1 MLAFWMSRFSKEV
14 LGGILIVRRS
24 THGWFVVAVGGFII
38 LMNLSFN
45 KVHFH
50 HRRFLGYKTHTI
62 YLWYIYLH
70 ECLIFRVDVGI
81 YIYMPYM
88 DAMGKSPTLSAQSVP
103 QVYPTSKT
111 SETPKTGGC
120 FSRKFCGAPTFPG
133 YKKNA
138 RHVVSTWQSLT
149 PIRPPDAWKLL
160 KSLQGTRCIRKWQI
174 WSLSACGPR
183 GL

>member
-62 YLWYIYLH
+62 HLWYIYLH
-70 ECLIFRVDVGI
+70 EWLIFRVDVGVYI
-81 YIYMPYM
+81 YIYAIHGCY
-88 DAMGKSPTLSAQSVP
+88 GKITNLKRAKCS
-103 QVYPTSKT
+103 
-111 SETPKTGGC
+111 TGLPN
-120 FSRKFCGAPTFPG
+120 KQ
-133 YKKNA
+133 N
-138 RHVVSTWQSLT
+138 
-149 PIRPPDAWKLL
+149 I
-160 KSLQGTRCIRKWQI
+160 
-174 WSLSACGPR
+174 
-183 GL
+183 

>member
-24 THGWFVVAVGGFII
+24 THGWFLVAVGGFII

-62 YLWYIYLH
+62 HLWYIYLH
-70 ECLIFRVDVGI
+70 EWLIFRVDVGVYI
-81 YIYMPYM
+81 YICHTWMLW
-88 DAMGKSPTLSAQSVP
+88 GKPPTLSAQSVP

-111 SETPKTGGC
+111 CETPKNRRVLLPKILRGPN
-120 FSRKFCGAPTFPG
+120 FSRLQ
-133 YKKNA
+133 KKPS
-138 RHVVSTWQSLT
+138 RHRGFNMAKPHTHQATGCLEAFEILT
-149 PIRPPDAWKLL
+149 RHTLY
-160 KSLQGTRCIRKWQI
+160 T
-174 WSLSACGPR
+174 
-183 GL
+183 